1 MILGPHRGS
10 ADIILSL
17 GATRRQQVQRVDLCE
32 DSTGYRVLTFY
43 NPDVWRHISMLWE
56 HLSPPRPSGYI
67 WSKETTPR
75 CFKFPQT
82 CASGSQRADS
92 TTSCTEEAPE
102 IHHLLRA
109 TSRSA
114 TLMVCVHHITALLI
128 LLTSVCRNDTAHL
141 TASGLV
147 SSQRAQAHLN
157 LQQVCRA
164 HGDHGAELRPHDDR
178 QRNIRG
184 SPPTASVC
192 LTSNACC
199 KNIRVRLHTD
209 ESASSSDHKRYG
221 DQTLLSTCSQ
231 SSEPLRVNKPRQRAA
246 VFLQLCITYEHVY
259 ERIHVCRSC
268 MPAEH

>member
-1 MILGPHRGS
+1 
-10 ADIILSL
+10 
-17 GATRRQQVQRVDLCE
+17 
-32 DSTGYRVLTFY
+32 
-43 NPDVWRHISMLWE
+43 MLWE

-82 CASGSQRADS
+82 CASGSQRVDS

-102 IHHLLRA
+102 ILHLLRA

-114 TLMVCVHHITALLI
+114 TLVCVHHITALLL
-128 LLTSVCRNDTAHL
+128 LLTPVCRNDTAHL
-141 TASGLV
+141 TASGLL
-147 SSQRAQAHLN
+147 SSQRARAHLN

-164 HGDHGAELRPHDDR
+164 PGAPGAPGARGARGAELRPQDDR
-178 QRNIRG
+178 QRHIRG

-199 KNIRVRLHTD
+199 KNIRVRLHKE
-209 ESASSSDHKRYG
+209 ESASSCDHKRYG
-221 DQTLLSTCSQ
+221 DETLLSTCSQ
-231 SSEPLRVNKPRQRAA
+231 YSKTLESTNRDSVLQSSCT
-246 VFLQLCITYEHVY
+246 LCITYEHVY
-259 ERIHVCRSC
+259 GRIHVCRMC